1 MMKIPEED
9 VEHLTLRFN
18 ALMESLEV
26 LDQYPLD
33 GELALPALPHPFQL
47 TSSQRPAGSPPSF
60 ETESSDPLAYKPI
73 TELAHLIRTKQ
84 VSPVELTNLYLERID
99 QFDGQ
104 LKSYITVLA
113 EDARREAAA
122 AEQALSAGEKLG
134 PLHGVPLAFK
144 DEFYTKDVLT
154 TCGSIILS
162 EFFPDYDATAV
173 ARTRQAGAIM
183 LGKLNMTEW
192 ATPLTLAT
200 PGTRTMTRAAPAPAR
215 AAPPPRHSAP
225 APWARTPAA
234 PSAARHPTTVVWV
247 CGRLGDGSACTA
259 SYPACGPRT
268 RPARWGAP
276 LPIVPC

>member
-1 MMKIPEED
+1 MADLTHDELLALARAAMMKIPEED

-183 LGKLNMTEW
+183 LG
-192 ATPLTLAT
+192 
-200 PGTRTMTRAAPAPAR
+200 
-215 AAPPPRHSAP
+215 
-225 APWARTPAA
+225 
-234 PSAARHPTTVVWV
+234 
-247 CGRLGDGSACTA
+247 
-259 SYPACGPRT
+259 
-268 RPARWGAP
+268 
-276 LPIVPC
+276 